1 MRSWI
6 MRGMDVG
13 YVRVSK
19 REQNP
24 DLQRRELAAAGCEK
38 IFEER
43 ISSREQVRPQLEAA
57 LEYCRE
63 GDVLVVWKLDRL
75 GRSIKELIGLVNE
88 LKDRGVGFR
97 SLRESLDTTTPGGKL
112 VFHVFASIAEFERD
126 VIRERTMAGLEAARA
141 RGRKGGRKPVMDER
155 KISLASSLMRD
166 RANSVQ
172 DVCET
177 LGISRATLYR
187 YVAPDG
193 APRVVEH
200 RGRKEAGR
208 LRDERV

>member
-1 MRSWI
+1 M
-6 MRGMDVG
+6 
-13 YVRVSK
+13 
-19 REQNP
+19 
-24 DLQRRELAAAGCEK
+24 
-38 IFEER
+38 
-43 ISSREQVRPQLEAA
+43 
-57 LEYCRE
+57 
-63 GDVLVVWKLDRL
+63 LVVWKLDRL

-193 APRVVEH
+193 APRVVER
-200 RGRKEAGR
+200 RGKREAGH
-208 LRDERV
+208 LHDERV

>member
-1 MRSWI
+1 V
-6 MRGMDVG
+6 DVG

-24 DLQRRELAAAGCEK
+24 DLQRRELEAAGCEK
-38 IFEER
+38 IFEEK
-43 ISSREQVRPQLEAA
+43 ISSREQTRPQLEAA
-57 LEYCRE
+57 MDYCRE

-75 GRSIKELIGLVNE
+75 GRSLKELIGLVNA

-141 RGRKGGRKPVMDER
+141 RGRKGGRKPVMDEKR
-155 KISLASSLMRD
+155 
-166 RANSVQ
+166 
-172 DVCET
+172 
-177 LGISRATLYR
+177 
-187 YVAPDG
+187 
-193 APRVVEH
+193 
-200 RGRKEAGR
+200 
-208 LRDERV
+208 